1 MPQVIPWHEDDTFWE
16 TWGPVMFSRQ
26 RWEGTPV
33 EVDSIISLLNAQS
46 GMQVLDLGCGPG
58 RHSLELARRGFHVT
72 GVDRTGKYLEQARES
87 ARAEGL
93 EIEFAQEDMR
103 TFCRPDSFDAVIN
116 MLTSFSYFEDP
127 GEDRQVVVNIH
138 HSLKGG
144 GVFLLET
151 NGKEVLA
158 RIFRERDWSEED
170 GIIWLQERKVSQNW
184 SWMDNRWILL
194 RGNERIE
201 SRVSHRLYSA
211 TEIVA
216 LLKECGFT
224 SVNVY
229 GDLDSSPYDHTARRL
244 VTVARK

>member
-1 MPQVIPWHEDDTFWE
+1 MTQEIPWHEDDTFWE
-16 TWGPVMFSRQ
+16 TWGEVMFSHQ
-26 RWEGTPV
+26 RWEGTPA
-33 EVDSIISLLNAQS
+33 EVDSIISLLNIRS
-46 GMQVLDLGCGPG
+46 GMRVLDLGCGPG

-72 GVDRTGKYLEQARES
+72 GVDRTGQYLEQSRES

-93 EIEFAQEDMR
+93 EIECIQEDMR

-127 GEDRQVVVNIH
+127 DEDRQVVVNVH
-138 HSLKGG
+138 RSLKTGG
-144 GVFLLET
+144 AFLLET

-158 RIFRERDWSEED
+158 RIFQERSWSEEN

-184 SWMDNRWILL
+184 GWMWNRWIMLK
-194 RGNERIE
+194 GNERIE
-201 SRVSHRLYSA
+201 GEISHRLYSA
-211 TEIVA
+211 TEIVS

-224 SVNVY
+224 SVDVY
-229 GDLDSSPYDHTARRL
+229 GGLDGSPYDHTARRM